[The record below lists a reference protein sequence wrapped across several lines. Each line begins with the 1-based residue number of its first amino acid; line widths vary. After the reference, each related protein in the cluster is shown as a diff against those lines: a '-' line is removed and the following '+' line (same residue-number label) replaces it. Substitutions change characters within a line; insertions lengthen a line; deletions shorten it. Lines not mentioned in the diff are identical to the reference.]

1 MEAVVDS
8 VEREEKVVSVED
20 VVDSAVREEM
30 TSEVAVAASE
40 VATPPDLSM
49 DITLREVV
57 VREEEAPAP
66 PEAMPLPRLLSDQSC
81 S

>member
-40 VATPPDLSM
+40 VAMPLDLSM

>member
-1 MEAVVDS
+1 VEAVVDS

-40 VATPPDLSM
+40 VAMPLDLSM

-57 VREEEAPAP
+57 VREEEAKALAQA
-66 PEAMPLPRLLSDQSC
+66 EEVPLPQISDQS
-81 S
+81 

>member
-1 MEAVVDS
+1 VEAVVDS

-40 VATPPDLSM
+40 VAMPLDLSM